1 MLRRRAKVI
10 AWISS
15 VGIHAALGWL
25 LLTDDAG
32 QLRNL
37 PPAEAVTRDTVA
49 GDDFAFEM
57 SVERTVEP
65 TAAKSIQISLPT
77 GQRPVELIRPS
88 AISPE
93 MKNLVRDLAAR
104 PAARVE
110 VQDIAPIDFREPVS
124 EPKTGT
130 VEAIAIPTA
139 VAKPGF
145 GKGQPLHGKLPVG
158 KSVVYIVDRST
169 SMGLTRE
176 TFDAAR
182 AALLASVEALPAD
195 SRFQV
200 IAYNGR
206 ATRLFP
212 GDLLKK
218 SDEHTEKLTGAL
230 RALTPEGNSNHT
242 AALRAAL
249 ALGGDYLVLI
259 SDAADAELDELRP
272 ILKAQG
278 RGVLLSI
285 VRAEAGKVSEAT
297 ALR

>member
-1 MLRRRAKVI
+1 MLRRRAKVV
-10 AWISS
+10 AWTAS

-37 PPAEAVTRDTVA
+37 PPAGAMTRDAVA
-49 GDDFAFEM
+49 GDEFAFEM
-57 SVERTVEP
+57 TVERTVEP
-65 TAAKSIQISLPT
+65 TASKPIKITLPT
-77 GQRPVELIRPS
+77 GQRPVEPVRPS

-93 MKNLVRDLAAR
+93 MKNLVHDLASR

-110 VQDIAPIDFREPVS
+110 VRDIAPIEFREP
-124 EPKTGT
+124 EQGGTGET
-130 VEAIAIPTA
+130 PVPPIEK
-139 VAKPGF
+139 KPGF
-145 GKGQPLHGKLPVG
+145 GKGQPLHGALPAG
-158 KSVVYIVDRST
+158 KSVVYILDRST

-182 AALLASVEALPAD
+182 AALLASVEALPSE

-200 IAYNGR
+200 VAYNGR
-206 ATRLFP
+206 ATRLLP

-218 SDEHTEKLTGAL
+218 SDEHAAKLLDAL
-230 RALTPEGNSNHT
+230 RALTPEGDSHHA

-249 ALGGDYLVLI
+249 SLGGDYLVLI
-259 SDAADAELDELRP
+259 SDAGEAELDELRP
-272 ILKAQG
+272 ILKG
-278 RGVLLSI
+278 HGKSVSLSV
-285 VRAEAGKVSEAT
+285 VRVEAGKVSDAT